1 MKMDEKLEKEREER
15 RKLFLS
21 WDIENDLPC
30 EVGDYVLKRIDFPTM
45 EDRKTGKVKTDIR
58 VYTAF
63 AWENEKNGWMVK
75 AIFDE
80 ETKDYMVKMDLRLM
94 T

>member
-30 EVGDYVLKRIDFPTM
+30 EVGDYILKRIDFPTM
-45 EDRKTGKVKTDIR
+45 EDRKTSHDR
-58 VYTAF
+58 VYICRF
-63 AWENEKNGWMVK
+63 RPS
-75 AIFDE
+75 
-80 ETKDYMVKMDLRLM
+80 DLRK
-94 T
+94 

>member
-45 EDRKTGKVKTDIR
+45 EDRNCLL
-58 VYTAF
+58 YTSPSPRDA
-63 AWENEKNGWMVK
+63 
-75 AIFDE
+75 
-80 ETKDYMVKMDLRLM
+80 
-94 T
+94 

>member
-30 EVGDYVLKRIDFPTM
+30 EVGDYVLKRIDFTTM
-45 EDRKTGKVKTDIR
+45 KDRKAVMFKTEIR

-63 AWENEKNGWMVK
+63 AWEN
-75 AIFDE
+75 
-80 ETKDYMVKMDLRLM
+80 
-94 T
+94 

>member
-30 EVGDYVLKRIDFPTM
+30 EVGDLSLIH
-45 EDRKTGKVKTDIR
+45 I
-58 VYTAF
+58 
-63 AWENEKNGWMVK
+63 
-75 AIFDE
+75 
-80 ETKDYMVKMDLRLM
+80 
-94 T
+94 

>member
-45 EDRKTGKVKTDIR
+45 KLSLIHISEPTRP
-58 VYTAF
+58 Y
-63 AWENEKNGWMVK
+63 
-75 AIFDE
+75 
-80 ETKDYMVKMDLRLM
+80 
-94 T
+94 